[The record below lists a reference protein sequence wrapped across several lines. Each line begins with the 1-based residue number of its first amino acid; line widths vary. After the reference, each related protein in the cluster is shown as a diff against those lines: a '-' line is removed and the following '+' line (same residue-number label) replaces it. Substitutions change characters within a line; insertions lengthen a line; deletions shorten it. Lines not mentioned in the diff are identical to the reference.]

1 MTLTLTVSPDFS
13 PDHIAGWYVFN
24 TWLQRR
30 LGGVRIHLE
39 LHDNFQQQ
47 REALETDRIDMVYA
61 SPSVA
66 AMLVRE
72 RGFVSIAAPIG
83 KVDEAVIAVPADFP
97 AQTVE
102 DLQPGARVAQTIDPD
117 VNMIAMIMLEAAD
130 LNAASVEVVKA
141 STYVLVA
148 KQLISGKADCGI
160 FQAQAWDDLS
170 SGVRRMLRPLA
181 RSEIG
186 TIRHVLLAGPRLADY
201 HDTLRELVTGMH
213 LPGSDGARAL
223 DALGMQ
229 GFESQQD
236 EDVEF
241 MIDMVHTLTV

>member
-47 REALETDRIDMVYA
+47 REALASDRIDMIYA

-83 KVDEAVIAVPADFP
+83 KVDEAVIAVPIGSP
-97 AQTVE
+97 VQTIE
-102 DLQPGARVAQTIDPD
+102 DLQCGARVAQTIDPD
-117 VNMIAMIMLEAAD
+117 VNMIAMIMLETAD
-130 LNAASVEVVKA
+130 LAASSIELVKA

-170 SGVRRMLRPLA
+170 SGVKRQLRPLA

-186 TIRHVLLAGPRLADY
+186 TIRHVLLAGPRLADH
-201 HDTLRELVTGMH
+201 HDTLRELITGMH
-213 LPGSDGARAL
+213 QPGNDGMRAL
-223 DALGMQ
+223 DALGMK
-229 GFESQQD
+229 GFEHQQD

-241 MIDMVHTLTV
+241 MIDMIQTLTV

>member
-39 LHDNFQQQ
+39 LHDNFTQQH
-47 REALETDRIDMVYA
+47 EALAADRIDLVYA

-72 RGFVSIAAPIG
+72 KGFVAIAAPLG
-83 KVDEAVIAVPADFP
+83 KLDEAVIAVQADSP
-97 AQTVE
+97 VRQVE
-102 DLQPGARVAQTIDPD
+102 DLRPGTRVAQTIDPD

-130 LNAASVEVVKA
+130 LAAANVEVVKA

-160 FQAQAWDDLS
+160 FQAQAYDDLS
-170 SGVRRMLRPLA
+170 GGVKRQLRALA

-186 TIRHVLLAGPRLADY
+186 SIRHVLLAGPRLVDY
-201 HDTLRELVTGMH
+201 IDRLRELVTGMH
-213 LPGSDGARAL
+213 ELGSDGGRAL
-223 DALGMQ
+223 EALGIA
-229 GFESQQD
+229 GFEDQQV

>member
-39 LHDNFQQQ
+39 LHDNFTQQ
-47 REALETDRIDMVYA
+47 RDALAAGGIDMIYA

-72 RGFVSIAAPIG
+72 RGFISIAAPIG
-83 KVDEAVIAVPADFP
+83 KLDESVIAAPADSP
-97 AQTVE
+97 AQRVE
-102 DLQPGARVAQTIDPD
+102 DLQPGVRVAQTNDPD

-130 LNAASVEVVKA
+130 LAAANIEIVKA

-170 SGVRRMLRPLA
+170 GAVKRQLRPLA

-186 TIRHVLLAGPRLADY
+186 TIRHVLLAGPRLAEY
-201 HDTLRELVTGMH
+201 HDRLRELITGMH
-213 LPGSDGARAL
+213 EPGSDGKRAL
-223 DALGMQ
+223 EALGMA
-229 GFESQQD
+229 GFENQQA

-241 MIDMVHTLTV
+241 MIDMVQTLMA

>member
-13 PDHIAGWYVFN
+13 PEHIAGWYVFN

-39 LHDNFQQQ
+39 LHDNFTQQ
-47 REALETDRIDMVYA
+47 REALAGDGIDLVYA

-72 RGFVSIAAPIG
+72 RGFISIAAPIG
-83 KVDEAVIAVPADFP
+83 KLDEAVIAVPANAP
-97 AQTVE
+97 HQHVE
-102 DLQPGARVAQTIDPD
+102 ELVPGCRVAQTNDPD

-130 LNAASVEVVKA
+130 LAAANIELVKA

-160 FQAQAWDDLS
+160 FQAQAFDDLS
-170 SGVRRMLRPLA
+170 GAVKRQLRSLA

-186 TIRHVLLAGPRLADY
+186 SIRHVLLAGPRLAEY
-201 HDTLRELVTGMH
+201 HDRLRELVVGMH
-213 LPGSDGARAL
+213 EPGSDGKRAL
-223 DALGMQ
+223 DALGMA
-229 GFESQQD
+229 GFETQLP

-241 MIDMVHTLTV
+241 MIDMIQTLTV